1 MLLRRSR
8 NLYAYTEARLSLRL
22 GAALAAP
29 TLCRM
34 SIMLS
39 LLLSMLL
46 LFLLRLLLVLYSTVV
61 LLLLLPL
68 LRLLPAVLSPFSSTL
83 FQILSRSLLN
93 TTLEVLC
100 FAFPFENEERAGAPS
115 SYCLP
120 VLLRYC
126 YDERNKGLDDQRPNR
141 RRKLTLA
148 TTD

>member
-8 NLYAYTEARLSLRL
+8 NLYAYTEARLSKRI

-46 LFLLRLLLVLYSTVV
+46 LFLLRLLLVV

-148 TTD
+148 TASD

>member
-8 NLYAYTEARLSLRL
+8 NLYAYTEARLSKRI

-46 LFLLRLLLVLYSTVV
+46 LFLLRLLLVV

-148 TTD
+148 TTS

>member
-46 LFLLRLLLVLYSTVV
+46 LFLLRLLLVV